1 MLDQPWTGAPLCA
14 LDLEGTGAQDRERE
28 AILEVAT
35 VPIIGG
41 SPDMAVAYES
51 LVNPGRPVPQRRWIS
66 PGLTDDVLRQ
76 APDPKLVGTELDKRV
91 SGRYLVGHNV
101 AVDWRLIHLHYPDLR
116 PVGLIDTLRLA
127 RATRLDGSKS
137 LGALLGRFDL
147 RSRVDELVP
156 SGRPHRALWDAVAA
170 ALLLA
175 ALIDSGEPP
184 VRSLRELIGV
194 AAIPLD
200 PDPHPDSDELTLF

>member
-1 MLDQPWTGAPLCA
+1 MLDHPWSEAPLWA
-14 LDLEGTGAQDRERE
+14 LDLEGTGAQEREDE

-41 SPDMAVAYES
+41 SPDLSSAYES
-51 LVNPGRPVPQRRWIS
+51 LVNPGRSVPQRRWIS
-66 PGLTDDVLRQ
+66 PGLTDDVLCE
-76 APDPKLVGTELDKRV
+76 APGPEQVGTELQERL

-101 AVDWRLIHLHYPDLR
+101 AVDWRLLHRHYPGLR

-127 RATRLDGSKS
+127 RTNRLDGPKS
-137 LGALLGRFDL
+137 LGALLDRFDL

-156 SGRPHRALWDAVAA
+156 SGRPHRALWDTVAA

-175 ALIDSGEPP
+175 ALVELAG
-184 VRSLRELIGV
+184 LRDFEDLMATASV
-194 AAIPLD
+194 TLK
-200 PDPHPDSDELTLF
+200 PDPNPEADDLTLF